1 MAPLLLFGHIK
12 LSAPSNFT
20 PLRSSIFTDT
30 PEANTTGVLHM
41 STRQVQALAM
51 VHPLSE
57 TMAARLNHRLSTK
70 THRRAPTLQPAKLR
84 QQIAKGTLGFWY
96 RFYQGPKGRV
106 QYGLQYSYFVKNTWS
121 GAGSKADTA
130 GEFTPSAN
138 TSMVFASFR
147 YYLP

>member
-1 MAPLLLFGHIK
+1 MAIPQKATLPPVRMAPLLLFGHIK

-84 QQIAKGTLGFWY
+84 QQIAKATLAALLREHSVFGIASI
-96 RFYQGPKGRV
+96 RDRRDEC
-106 QYGLQYSYFVKNTWS
+106 S
-121 GAGSKADTA
+121 TA
-130 GEFTPSAN
+130 CSIL
-138 TSMVFASFR
+138 TS
-147 YYLP
+147 